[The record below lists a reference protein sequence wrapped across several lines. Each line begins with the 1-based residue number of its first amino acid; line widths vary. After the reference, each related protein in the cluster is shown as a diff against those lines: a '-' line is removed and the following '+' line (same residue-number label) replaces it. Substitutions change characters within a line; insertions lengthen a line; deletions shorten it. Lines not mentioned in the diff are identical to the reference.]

1 MTSDKLETPEE
12 ISTDVESSNPTR
24 PPAAAVIRKA
34 LAKAAIPAIRITGH
48 PGSGKTSL
56 IEATLRHLPAPMR
69 VGVIVINPASIR
81 DAQRLR
87 ELCGYVGRLDVA
99 VPTGAGVGRVF
110 AEIDLQKLDLLLI
123 ETAGGLA
130 PLHDLGQDAI
140 VSVFAV
146 SGGDD
151 KAAEYRQVL
160 AASSA
165 VILTKKDLLPLVKFD
180 SRVFR
185 NDLES
190 INPAA
195 EIFEIS
201 AQTGIGIPAWV
212 AWLDRLRACKRRKQ
226 AGPCPDAASNQFLG

>member
-1 MTSDKLETPEE
+1 MTSNNLQTPED

-56 IEATLRHLPAPMR
+56 IEATLKHLPAPMR
-69 VGVIVINPASIR
+69 VGVIIVNPASIR
-81 DAQRLR
+81 DAERLR
-87 ELCGYVGRLDVA
+87 KLCGYVGRLDVA

-110 AEIDLQKLDLLLI
+110 AEIDLAKLDLLLI

-130 PLHDLGQDAI
+130 PLHDLGQDAT
-140 VSVFAV
+140 VAVFAV

-165 VILTKKDLLPLVKFD
+165 LILTKKDLLPLVKFD
-180 SRVFR
+180 SKVFR
-185 NDLES
+185 NDVNS

-195 EIFEIS
+195 EVFEIS

-212 AWLDRLRACKRRKQ
+212 AWLDRIRACKRRKQ
-226 AGPCPDAASNQFLG
+226 DGPCQDAPSDHFVG